1 MCDTFIA
8 LQPATEDGSIIFGKN
23 SDREANEAQSLEYH
37 PPKSYTSNSKV
48 KCTYIDTPQVERTNG
63 IIISRPFWMW
73 GAEMG
78 VNEKGV
84 VIGNEA
90 VFTKIKVSKNNV
102 LTGMD
107 LLRLGLERADSAKN
121 AKQIII
127 DLLKQYGQGGVC
139 GFVDKSMFYHNSFI
153 IADKLEAYILE
164 TAGEFWVTKKVDKYY
179 AISNGLTIGSDY
191 DEIHPNAE
199 SFARKKGWVK
209 GDFHFAK
216 AFSDFLYTTFS
227 ACKIRQNR
235 AIKILENKYKGI
247 NVRSAISH
255 LRDHNSND
263 FNPAN
268 ALLGKTICAHAGN
281 SITRN
286 ASQTTGSMIV
296 HLTKNKPTI
305 WITATSAPCISMFK
319 PVWFEDGVIPNLGED
334 LGAFYN
340 KNSFWWKHELLHR
353 QILKDYNNRKNSLI
367 FDFKN
372 AEKEI
377 LDLVLHTNK
386 KGFSIS
392 EKAFERHKQII
403 EENLPKI
410 STLKV
415 KNKPNIYYSNYFKKL
430 NKKVKIPI

>member
-37 PPKSYTSNSKV
+37 PPKSYSSNSKI
-48 KCTYIDTPQVERTNG
+48 KCTYINIPQVERING

-90 VFTKIKVSKNNV
+90 VFTKMKVSKNNV

-107 LLRLGLERADSAKN
+107 LLRLGLERADSAEN

-127 DLLKQYGQGGVC
+127 DLLKLYGQGGVC
-139 GFVDKSMFYHNSFI
+139 GYVDKGMFYHNSFI
-153 IADKLEAYILE
+153 IADKIEAFILE
-164 TAGEFWVTKKVDKYY
+164 TAGEFWVTKKVEKYY

-191 DEIHPNAE
+191 DEIHPKAVDY
-199 SFARKKGWVK
+199 ARKKGWVK
-209 GDFHFAK
+209 GDFHFTN

-227 ACKIRQNR
+227 ACKARQNR
-235 AIKILENKYKGI
+235 ADKILKNNFKSI
-247 NVRSAISH
+247 NVPSAMAH
-255 LRDHNSND
+255 LRDHNSID
-263 FNPAN
+263 FNPTN

-286 ASQTTGSMIV
+286 ASQTTSSMLV
-296 HLTKNKPTI
+296 HLTKDKPTI

-319 PVWFEDGVIPNLGED
+319 PIWFENSVIPSLGENLGTY
-334 LGAFYN
+334 YN
-340 KNSFWWKHELLHR
+340 ENSFWWNHELLHR
-353 QILKDYNNRKNSLI
+353 QILKDYSNRKNSLI
-367 FDFKN
+367 LDFQN
-372 AEKEI
+372 AEKEV
-377 LDLVLHTNK
+377 LDLVLQNNK

-392 EKAFERHKQII
+392 EIAFEKHKQII
-403 EENLPKI
+403 EKNLPII
-410 STLKV
+410 SNLKV
-415 KNKPNIYYSNYFKKL
+415 KNKPNIYYSSYFKKL
-430 NKKVKIPI
+430 NKKAKIPI